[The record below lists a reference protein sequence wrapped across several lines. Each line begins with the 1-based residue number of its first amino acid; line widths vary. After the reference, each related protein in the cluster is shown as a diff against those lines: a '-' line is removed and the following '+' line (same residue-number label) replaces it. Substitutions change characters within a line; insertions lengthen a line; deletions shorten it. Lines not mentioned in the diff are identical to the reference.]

1 MPHTMITRIPVS
13 SIGLPGHHSPGAGF
27 EEPFDM
33 LAACHERVVR
43 MLSLL
48 ARLRE
53 HLSQNGWDSSV
64 AQAAQDVMRYF
75 DQAAP
80 KHHDDEERHVFPAL
94 LAAPDTGLHAVVHRL
109 QQDHVD
115 MAAGWARARTVLTT
129 LLDGPT
135 TLDAAAHQVLADYA
149 ALYDRHVE
157 DEDKLVYPAAQR
169 LLSAGDIEAMSA
181 DMMARRGI

>member
-1 MPHTMITRIPVS
+1 MATRIPLTAIS
-13 SIGLPGHHSPGAGF
+13 LPGHHTPGAGF
-27 EEPFDM
+27 EEPFEM
-33 LAACHERVVR
+33 LAACHERVTR
-43 MLSLL
+43 MLTLL

-53 HLSQNGWDSSV
+53 HLAQKGWDASV
-64 AQAAQDVMRYF
+64 GQAAQDVMRYF

-94 LAAPDTGLHAVVHRL
+94 LAAPDTSLHAVVRRL

-115 MAAGWARARTVLTT
+115 MAAAWARARTILAA
-129 LLDGPT
+129 LQDGAAT
-135 TLDAAAHQVLADYA
+135 FDATANQVLIGYA

-157 DEDKLVYPAAQR
+157 DEEKLVYPAAR
-169 LLSAGDIEAMSA
+169 HMLSADAVHAMSA

>member
-1 MPHTMITRIPVS
+1 MTTRIPLTQ
-13 SIGLPGHHSPGAGF
+13 ITLPGHHAPGAGF
-27 EEPFDM
+27 EEPFEM
-33 LAACHERVVR
+33 LAACHERVTR
-43 MLSLL
+43 MLNLL

-53 HLSQNGWDSSV
+53 HLSQKGWDASV
-64 AQAAQDVMRYF
+64 GQAAQDVMRYF

-109 QQDHVD
+109 QQDHID
-115 MAAGWARARTVLTT
+115 MTAGWARARTVLAT
-129 LLDGPT
+129 LVDGPA
-135 TLDAAAHQVLADYA
+135 TLDVAANQVLADYA

-157 DEDKLVYPAAQR
+157 DEDKLVYPAARQ
-169 LLSAGDIEAMSA
+169 LLSADAVHAMSA